1 MAQANDNTARLRW
14 RCRRG
19 TREMDLLLLRFL
31 EQDYPRL
38 NSREQSLFGSL
49 LDEADP
55 DIYAWITGQ
64 AQPANPDYLPL
75 IEKISPIPHHPSLY
89 GKGANTVIPDT
100 NCPVSTSTVIP
111 DTNCLVSTS
120 TVVPDTNGL
129 VSTSTVVPDTNGPV
143 STSTVVPD
151 RDCPVS
157 TSTVVP
163 DRDCPVS
170 TSTVVLDRDC
180 PVSRDRDVNEHEV
193 TQ

>member
-1 MAQANDNTARLRW
+1 MAQANNNTARLRW

-75 IEKISPIPHHPSLY
+75 IGKISPIPHHPPLY
-89 GKGANTVIPDT
+89 GKDANIVVSDT
-100 NCPVSTSTVIP
+100 NGQLSTSTVIP
-111 DTNCLVSTS
+111 DTN
-120 TVVPDTNGL
+120 
-129 VSTSTVVPDTNGPV
+129 
-143 STSTVVPD
+143 
-151 RDCPVS
+151 
-157 TSTVVP
+157 
-163 DRDCPVS
+163 
-170 TSTVVLDRDC
+170 
-180 PVSRDRDVNEHEV
+180 
-193 TQ
+193 

>member
-31 EQDYPRL
+31 EQDYPWL

-75 IEKISPIPHHPSLY
+75 IGKISPIPHHPSLY
-89 GKGANTVIPDT
+89 GKGANSVI
-100 NCPVSTSTVIP
+100 
-111 DTNCLVSTS
+111 
-120 TVVPDTNGL
+120 
-129 VSTSTVVPDTNGPV
+129 PDTNGPV

-163 DRDCPVS
+163 DTNGPVSTSTVIPDTNGPVSSSTVVPDRDCPVS
-170 TSTVVLDRDC
+170 TSTVVPDRDC
-180 PVSRDRDVNEHEV
+180 PVSRDRDVNEHEA